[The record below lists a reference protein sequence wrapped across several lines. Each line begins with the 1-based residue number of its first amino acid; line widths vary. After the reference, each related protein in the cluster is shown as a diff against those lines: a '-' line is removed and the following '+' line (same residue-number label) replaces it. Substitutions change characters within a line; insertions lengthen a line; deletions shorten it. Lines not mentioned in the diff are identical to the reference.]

1 MIQNAGTQAIVS
13 GTDAAIGSSGVAMR
27 VFTLH
32 IISDGTATVVSLRNG
47 ISASATAYATE
58 SGTISTGKTIN
69 YGTQGMLFP
78 AGCFLDV
85 AVHCIAGIVTYCYA
99 S

>member
-13 GTDAAIGSSGVAMR
+13 GTDAAIGASGVAVR
-27 VFTLH
+27 VFTVHL
-32 IISDGTATVVSLRNG
+32 ISDATATVTSLRNG
-47 ISASATAYATE
+47 TSASATIYATE
-58 SGTISTGKTIN
+58 TGTVSTGKTIN

-78 AGCFLDV
+78 AGCFCDV
-85 AVHCIAGIVTYCYA
+85 DAHCVGGIVTFCYG

>member
-1 MIQNAGTQAIVS
+1 MIQNASTQAIAS
-13 GTDAAIGSSGVAMR
+13 GTDAAIGSSGIAVR
-27 VFTLH
+27 IFTVHL
-32 IISDGTATVVSLRNG
+32 ISDGTATVTSLRNG
-47 ISASATAYATE
+47 TSSSATIYATE
-58 SGTISTGKTIN
+58 TGTVSTGKTIN

-85 AVHCIAGIVTYCYA
+85 DSHCVGGIVTYNLA